1 MSSIELLENEVEVA
15 EMPAVP
21 GLRFRGFQ
29 GESDYP
35 HIVAIFNGCCEAD
48 QSDYVTTLEEIAAD
62 YSHLTN
68 CDPATD
74 LIFAEIDEA
83 VVGYGRCWWHD
94 LKDEGYSYY
103 FFVRLLP
110 QWRGQGIRRAM
121 IHHLQNRLRQIS
133 QAHPADRNQF
143 FTSWADQGEVS
154 WHQLLQDDGF
164 KIVRYGFDM
173 VRPSLDNI
181 PHCPVPDGIE
191 VRRGS
196 KAEWRQIWEAAREAF
211 RDHWAMPEWD
221 EASFFAWEK
230 YPTFNP
236 NLWQIAWDGD
246 EVAGGVLNFIDET
259 ENEEHNR
266 KRGYT
271 ETIFV
276 RRPWRRRGVAK
287 ALITRS
293 FQVLKEAGM
302 EDAAL
307 GVDGENPNGALQL
320 YHSLGFKEV
329 KRGVT
334 FRKPL

>member
-1 MSSIELLENEVEVA
+1 MSSIELVNNEIEVA

-35 HIVAIFNGCCEAD
+35 HIVDIFNGSREAD
-48 QSDYVTTLEEIAAD
+48 QSDYVTNLEDITAD
-62 YSHLTN
+62 YSYLSN

-74 LIFAEIDEA
+74 MIFVEVDEA

-103 FFVRLLP
+103 FFARLLP
-110 QWRGQGIRRAM
+110 QWRGHGIRRAM
-121 IHHLQNRLRQIS
+121 IHHLQERLRQIS
-133 QAHPADRNQF
+133 TEHPAAINQF
-143 FTSWADQGEVS
+143 FTSWAGQGEVS
-154 WHQLLQDDGF
+154 WHQLLQDEGF

-173 VRPSLDNI
+173 VRPSLDDI

-196 KAEWRQIWEAAREAF
+196 LAEWRQIWEGAREAF
-211 RDHWAMPEWD
+211 RDHWASPEWP
-221 EASFFAWEK
+221 EESFDVWEK

-236 NLWQIAWDGD
+236 DLWQIAWDGD
-246 EVAGGVLNFIDET
+246 EVAGGVLNYVDEA
-259 ENEEHNR
+259 ENKEHDR
-266 KRGYT
+266 QRGYT

-293 FQVLKEAGM
+293 FQVLKDAGM

-307 GVDGENPNGALQL
+307 SVDGQNPNGALQL
-320 YHSLGFKEV
+320 YRSLGFKEV